1 MTVEPEL
8 EFEHTLRVWAT
19 RIVMLA
25 LSGLLLWAGIF
36 YFGPSWTAHTGGGVQ
51 GTFIATSHNCGT
63 CSWYGSFT
71 PSGGGPG
78 RVHVRMGGGA
88 YGISA
93 IGDAVPA
100 IDTGAVEVFPADGG
114 TDWLLPLAA
123 IVVGAVM
130 LILWCVRV
138 VRPLSRRPRQQQ
150 ARDIA
155 V

>member
-1 MTVEPEL
+1 
-8 EFEHTLRVWAT
+8 
-19 RIVMLA
+19 
-25 LSGLLLWAGIF
+25 
-36 YFGPSWTAHTGGGVQ
+36 
-51 GTFIATSHNCGT
+51 
-63 CSWYGSFT
+63 
-71 PSGGGPG
+71 
-78 RVHVRMGGGA
+78 MGGGA